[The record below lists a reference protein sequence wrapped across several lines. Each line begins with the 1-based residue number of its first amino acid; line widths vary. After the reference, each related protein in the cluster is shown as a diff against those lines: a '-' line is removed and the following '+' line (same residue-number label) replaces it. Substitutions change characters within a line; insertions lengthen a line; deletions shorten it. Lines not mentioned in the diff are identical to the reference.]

1 MEHQNWEQYI
11 IHCKDNRKKVTS
23 HKDNTKANIIDK
35 KIEEGKL
42 HHKKITM
49 ELSQQIQKAR
59 LSKNLTQKQLAKQL
73 SIPPNI
79 INDIENG
86 KAIYNGQQISK
97 IKRKLGIK

>member
-1 MEHQNWEQYI
+1 
-11 IHCKDNRKKVTS
+11 
-23 HKDNTKANIIDK
+23 
-35 KIEEGKL
+35 
-42 HHKKITM
+42 M